1 MLFVLKGSYEDINVK
16 LPSGIIKL
24 GEIVQVDIK
33 SPNMYI
39 IDLIDA
45 PEYAKAVYDA
55 VVHSK
60 LNSNPSLDKTTIYL
74 PISKI
79 TREHRE
85 SLSKTAKIKSEAAIK
100 KIREVESKA
109 LRKAKEHKKAN
120 KDLIFNV
127 SQYVIILLSNSNT
140 YSASNL
146 YLSL

>member
-1 MLFVLKGSYEDINVK
+1 MKLSSGNV
-16 LPSGIIKL
+16 KL

-55 VVHSK
+55 VVQSK

-74 PISKI
+74 PIAKI

-85 SLSKTAKIKSEAAIK
+85 TLSKTAKVKSEAAIK
-100 KIREVESKA
+100 KIRDVESKA

-127 SQYVIILLSNSNT
+127 SQYVIIYFIDSPFTFT
-140 YSASNL
+140 YIT
-146 YLSL
+146 